1 MDKKIFKNDIY
12 LIFDKLLKTRNL
24 KLEEFELLIENRDM
38 ILDEVYLSARAIT
51 KRFFNKQIY
60 VRGLIEISNCCK
72 NDCYYCGIRAS
83 NRDVNRYRLSREE
96 ILESV
101 KLGTEIG
108 FKTFVLQGGEDNG
121 FKDEELMEIIR
132 EIKKINPE
140 TAITLSVGEKEFDV
154 LEKYKLAG
162 ADRFLLRHET
172 KNQEHYYKLHPK
184 SMSQEH
190 RLQAL
195 SNLKKLGFQT
205 GSGIMVGSPG
215 QTVSNIAEDLVYL
228 SELNPEMVGIGPF
241 IPAKGTPFENEE
253 SGSAELTVFLLCI
266 LRIMFP
272 KANIPATTSLATLS
286 KEWRDK
292 AIEFAANVYM
302 PNMTP
307 TYRRK
312 DYALYKDK
320 ACFKIEA
327 AENLEE
333 LKSMF
338 GKLGY
343 CVVMNRGDF
352 KDVQR
357 KK

>member
-1 MDKKIFKNDIY
+1 MNRKVFKSDVY
-12 LIFDKLLKTRNL
+12 LIFDKLLKTRSLSKN
-24 KLEEFELLIENRDM
+24 EFEFLILNRDFV
-38 ILDEVYLSARAIT
+38 LDDVYRSAKAIT
-51 KRFFNKQIY
+51 KKFFNKEIY

-83 NRDVNRYRLSREE
+83 NKNVNRYRLSKEE
-96 ILESV
+96 ILDSV
-101 KLGTEIG
+101 RLGTELG
-108 FKTFVLQGGEDNG
+108 FKTFVLQGGEDGG
-121 FKDEELMEIIR
+121 FKDEDLIDIIKN
-132 EIKKINPE
+132 IKTVNPQ

-154 LEKYKLAG
+154 LKMYREAG

-172 KNQEHYYKLHPK
+172 KNREHYYKLHPK

-190 RLQAL
+190 RLKAL
-195 SNLKKLGFQT
+195 RDLKTLGFQT

-215 QTVSNIAEDLVYL
+215 QTIENIAEDLVFL
-228 SELNPEMVGIGPF
+228 LELQPEMVGIGPF
-241 IPAKGTPFENEE
+241 IPAQGTPFENEA
-253 SGSAELTVFLLCI
+253 SGSVEMTVFLLCI

-292 AIEFAANVYM
+292 AIEYAANVYM

-307 TYRRK
+307 TYRRM
-312 DYALYKDK
+312 DYSLYKDK

-333 LKSMF
+333 LKKLF
-338 GKLGY
+338 GSLGY
-343 CVVMNRGDF
+343 RVVMSRGDF
-352 KDVQR
+352 KDVWC